1 VKIHNKVRD
10 VLLLVFVIAGM
21 VVYSLLID
29 LTLLDGVSFLKTEP
43 PSRLPVTI
51 FFAGLALLAWI
62 VALVLRRIGAK
73 RVIFMLAGIGLGR
86 VISELALVLFVP
98 QAKPYLSVFFDIFF
112 IACGVFFAIRFSR
125 LFVASEK
132 FPFLELSSARRG
144 IIQAR
149 PKIVDTSVVIDG
161 RIADVIDSGFMEGSF
176 IVPEFVLTELQQIAD
191 SADAIKRS
199 RGRRGLGILTRMKSS
214 PNCIVTITD
223 TDFPGITEVDAKLVE
238 LAIRSNA
245 MLVTN
250 DFNLNK
256 VAALRGVR
264 VLNIN
269 ELANVLKT
277 NVLPGEEMSVTVI
290 KEGKDPNQGIAYLDD
305 GTMIV
310 VDKGRSF
317 INQRIPVMVTSV
329 FQTPAGRM
337 IFAHPVK

>member
-1 VKIHNKVRD
+1 MQNRVRD
-10 VLLLVFVIAGM
+10 ALLLVFIIAGM
-21 VVYSLLID
+21 IVYSLLMDITQLND
-29 LTLLDGVSFLKTEP
+29 VSFLKTEP
-43 PSRLPVTI
+43 PSRLPVVL
-51 FFAGLALLAWI
+51 FFTGLALLAWGT
-62 VALVLRRIGAK
+62 ALVLLRIGAK
-73 RVIFMLAGIGLGR
+73 RVIFVLAGILLGR
-86 VISELALVLFVP
+86 VISVFAFMLFVP
-98 QAKPYLSVFFDIFF
+98 QTNLYWGIFFDIFF
-112 IACGVFFAIRFSR
+112 IACGIFFAIRLSR
-125 LFVASEK
+125 LFVPCDK

-144 IIQAR
+144 VIQTK

-223 TDFPGITEVDAKLVE
+223 ADFPGITEVDAKLVE
-238 LAIRSNA
+238 LAIRTNA
-245 MLVTN
+245 MLITN

-256 VAALRGVR
+256 VAALRGIR

-310 VDKGRSF
+310 VDKGRGF